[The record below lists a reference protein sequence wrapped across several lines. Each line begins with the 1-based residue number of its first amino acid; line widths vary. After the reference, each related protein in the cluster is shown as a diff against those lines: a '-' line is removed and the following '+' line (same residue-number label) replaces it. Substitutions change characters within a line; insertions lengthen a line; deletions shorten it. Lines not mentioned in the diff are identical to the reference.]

1 MDDET
6 DPVWM
11 SLGVALLYG
20 ITIAFACFLAAF
32 AAYWWVLK

>member
-6 DPVWM
+6 DSVWL

-20 ITIAFACFLAAF
+20 ITIAFACFLALF
-32 AAYWWVLK
+32 AAYWLVLK